1 MELAG
6 EEGTLAPGLGG
17 LTQSRACRDPRS
29 AVWCLCVLEQKGRLA
44 SLVAPS
50 PCFPSRPS
58 PRLPARTTF
67 HPVPL

>member
-1 MELAG
+1 MELSN

-17 LTQSRACRDPRS
+17 LTQSRAGKDPRT
-29 AVWCLCVLEQKGRLA
+29 AVRCLRVLEQKGRLA

-58 PRLPARTTF
+58 PRPPARTTF
-67 HPVPL
+67 HPAPL